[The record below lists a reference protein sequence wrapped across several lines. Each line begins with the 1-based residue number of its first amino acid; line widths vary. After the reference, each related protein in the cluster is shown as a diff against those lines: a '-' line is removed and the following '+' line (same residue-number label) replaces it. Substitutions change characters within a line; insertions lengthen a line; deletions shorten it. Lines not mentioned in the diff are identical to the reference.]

1 MSSSNAV
8 RVTIIEETSP
18 GVTPGIGNFET
29 VRFTSESLSGTPTT
43 SESSQIRVDR
53 LSSGTIVTG
62 LSVEGSLS
70 FELAKEGV
78 VDMLIEGAMLSDWAT
93 TAIDNVDLSINTV
106 AKTLTRASG
115 SYALAVGDFITLSG
129 FVNAA
134 NNVQV
139 IVTELV
145 SNTVVKYAGPLAMV
159 TEVGTGTGFK
169 KADKISIG
177 TTKKSYSLEK
187 NFTDLTTKAINY
199 VGMNVTTMDLS
210 VAYGEIITGSFNFS
224 GMGFEPVDAAVDF
237 MTNGRTINGAA
248 TTNSLNGS
256 IDMPML
262 ASSATGVL
270 DSVDFCIQSVSF
282 NLNNNPTNQNCIGKI
297 APTAIN
303 MGTATVGIELT
314 AYLSDSTWAILNKKL
329 TQESFSL
336 AFQVK
341 NGDGWYGFYIPALQ
355 VSFSDPSSGGANQ
368 DTMLSMSGSAKV
380 GASGESSLFIF
391 KS

>member
-93 TAIDNVDLSINTV
+93 TAIDNVDLSIDTV

-187 NFTDLTTKAINY
+187 NFTDLTTKAIN
-199 VGMNVTTMDLS
+199 M
-210 VAYGEIITGSFNFS
+210 
-224 GMGFEPVDAAVDF
+224 
-237 MTNGRTINGAA
+237 
-248 TTNSLNGS
+248 
-256 IDMPML
+256 
-262 ASSATGVL
+262 
-270 DSVDFCIQSVSF
+270 
-282 NLNNNPTNQNCIGKI
+282 
-297 APTAIN
+297 
-303 MGTATVGIELT
+303 
-314 AYLSDSTWAILNKKL
+314 WA
-329 TQESFSL
+329 
-336 AFQVK
+336 
-341 NGDGWYGFYIPALQ
+341 
-355 VSFSDPSSGGANQ
+355 
-368 DTMLSMSGSAKV
+368 
-380 GASGESSLFIF
+380 
-391 KS
+391 